1 MKADRWENFL
11 NLEALTD
18 FNLVVAHG
26 GFSRASRASGR
37 PKATL
42 SRHVIELEASLGIRL
57 LERAGKSFR
66 MTEEGKALSART
78 VGLLNEV
85 ADVARELV
93 AGQGHPRGRLR
104 VSSPIT
110 FGYMA
115 MGRLAANFAQRYPD
129 VQVEVT
135 IEDRMVDLIEE
146 SYDVVIRVNPRPNDE
161 LVGRC
166 FYRDHLVVVAPP
178 SLPRPAV
185 FSTPLTNSEAVP
197 AVVGIDSPD
206 IETWTVV
213 DGTTEKSFL
222 RRAVLRL
229 PAPPIIREAV
239 LAHAGVAIL
248 AHDLVAA
255 DLAAGRM
262 VCWGTLP
269 NRSVEIWV
277 LHTSRRLVSS
287 KVAAF
292 VNFLCE
298 EYSDVRVLL
307 KP

>member
-1 MKADRWENFL
+1 M
-11 NLEALTD
+11 NLEALAD
-18 FNLVVAHG
+18 FNLVANHG

-42 SRHVIELEASLGIRL
+42 SRHVIELEESLGIRL

-66 MTEEGKALSART
+66 ITEEGKALHVRT

-85 ADVARELV
+85 SDVARELV

-110 FGYMA
+110 FGYIA
-115 MGRLAANFAQRYPD
+115 MGRLAADFAQHYPD
-129 VQVEVT
+129 IQLEVT

-146 SYDVVIRVNPRPNDE
+146 SYDLVIRVNPRPNDE

-178 SLPRPAV
+178 SFIQPTAAI
-185 FSTPLTNSEAVP
+185 STSTMSVGVP
-197 AVVGIDSPD
+197 AVVGFDSP
-206 IETWTVV
+206 ELATWTVI
-213 DGTTEKSFL
+213 DGAIEKSFL
-222 RRAVLRL
+222 RRAALRL
-229 PAPPIIREAV
+229 PAPHIVREAV
-239 LAHAGVAIL
+239 LANAGVAII
-248 AHDLVAA
+248 AYKLVAA

-262 VCWGTLP
+262 VCWGHVP
-269 NRSVEIWV
+269 NGSVEIWV

-287 KVAAF
+287 KVTAF
-292 VNFLCE
+292 VNFLCDA
-298 EYSDVRVLL
+298 YRDGSLQP
-307 KP
+307 KS

>member
-1 MKADRWENFL
+1 M
-11 NLEALTD
+11 NLEALAD
-18 FNLVVAHG
+18 FNLVANHG

-42 SRHVIELEASLGIRL
+42 SRHVIELEESLGIRL

-66 MTEEGKALSART
+66 ITEEGKALHVRT

-85 ADVARELV
+85 SDVARELV

-110 FGYMA
+110 FGYIA
-115 MGRLAANFAQRYPD
+115 MGRLAADFAQRYPD
-129 VQVEVT
+129 IQLEVT

-146 SYDVVIRVNPRPNDE
+146 SYDLVIRVNPRPNDE

-178 SLPRPAV
+178 SFIQPTAAI
-185 FSTPLTNSEAVP
+185 STSTMSVGVP
-197 AVVGIDSPD
+197 AVVGFDSP
-206 IETWTVV
+206 ELATWTVI
-213 DGTTEKSFL
+213 DGAIEKSFL
-222 RRAVLRL
+222 RRAALRL
-229 PAPPIIREAV
+229 PAPHIVREAV
-239 LAHAGVAIL
+239 LANAGVAII
-248 AHDLVAA
+248 AFKLVAA

-262 VCWGTLP
+262 VCWGNVP
-269 NRSVEIWV
+269 NGSVEIWV

-287 KVAAF
+287 KVTAF
-292 VNFLCE
+292 VNFLCDA
-298 EYSDVRVLL
+298 YRDGSLQP
-307 KP
+307 KS

>member
-1 MKADRWENFL
+1 MFLEVSL

-18 FNLVVAHG
+18 FNLVATHG

-42 SRHVIELEASLGIRL
+42 SRHVIELEESMGIRL

-66 MTEEGKALSART
+66 ITEEGKALHLRT

-85 ADVARELV
+85 SDVAKELV
-93 AGQGHPRGRLR
+93 AGQGHPRGKLR

-110 FGYMA
+110 FGYIA
-115 MGRLAANFAQRYPD
+115 MGRLAADFAQLYPD
-129 VQVEVT
+129 IQMEVT

-178 SLPRPAV
+178 SFIQPTAPA
-185 FSTPLTNSEAVP
+185 SSLTSSVSVP
-197 AVVGIDSPD
+197 AVVGLDSP
-206 IETWTVV
+206 ELATWTVI
-213 DGTTEKSFL
+213 DGAMEKSFV
-222 RRAVLRL
+222 RRAALRL
-229 PAPPIIREAV
+229 PAPTIIREAV
-239 LAHAGVAIL
+239 LANAGVAII
-248 AHDLVAA
+248 AYKLVAA
-255 DLAAGRM
+255 DLAAGRI
-262 VCWGTLP
+262 VCWGKIPKGSL
-269 NRSVEIWV
+269 EIWV

-292 VNFLCE
+292 VKFLSE
-298 EYSDVRVLL
+298 TYSDGPV
-307 KP
+307 KQKI